1 MAIRVGLLLL
11 FCVALARFAS
21 TVSVISSQD
30 DIGYFWHVT
39 DFHVDKNY
47 STRGSRELSCHLRA
61 NKTGLDE
68 IGAYGDFLC
77 DAPKLLAQSAVQAME
92 QFKPAV
98 DFVLWTGDNLPHVEG
113 ITWADLYNETRW
125 IAELLWHQARRHR
138 APVVPTLGNHDWV
151 PANAMVSN
159 ETLYRVFLTQGGLN
173 QLLPKDAWATFE
185 RGGYY
190 SWSLSKSIRLVCLNT
205 ILWYSSNKGQRPT
218 PDDPQLVW
226 LQNQLEEAK
235 QQGQKVFISAH
246 IGPGYFARALVGQ
259 SASMAFFEDINDRYQ
274 DLIAQYKDV
283 VTGQFFGHQH
293 NNGFV
298 ILSDKAGV
306 PVGSMQLA
314 GSVTPWGS
322 HDPVYRTLSV
332 PTNPSIRLY
341 TYRRSS
347 GELLDY
353 TVYYLDLVKANA
365 AAASQQ
371 EPHWERLYTASSD
384 LKVADLSTAS
394 MVDLAHRITLSPE
407 LLTQY
412 INFSS
417 CLKDVGPC
425 DRACR
430 QAQLCAILGSRR
442 ASHED
447 CLREMGRRADGQPH
461 SLLQGT
467 HSTTTMRDVLVGLS
481 VSIVIV
487 AGIVLLVRAKRAQMM
502 QGPRYG
508 RFR

>member
-1 MAIRVGLLLL
+1 MAIRVVLLLL
-11 FCVALARFAS
+11 FCVALVRFTS
-21 TVSVISSQD
+21 TVSVTSSQD

-47 STRGSRELSCHLRA
+47 SSRGSRELSCHLRA
-61 NKTGLDE
+61 GETGPDY
-68 IGAYGDFLC
+68 IGVYGDFLC
-77 DAPKLLAQSAVQAME
+77 DAPKLLAQSAIRAME
-92 QFKPAV
+92 QFKPVV
-98 DFVLWTGDNLPHVEG
+98 DFVLWTGDNMPHVEG
-113 ITWADLYNETRW
+113 VTWADLYNQTHW
-125 IAELLWHQARRHR
+125 IMELLWRRARRHD
-138 APVVPTLGNHDWV
+138 ATVVPTLGNHDWV

-159 ETLYRVFLTQGGLN
+159 GTAYRAFLTQGGLN
-173 QLLPKDAWATFE
+173 QLLPMDAWATFE

-190 SWSLSKSIRLVCLNT
+190 SFPLSKSIRLVCLNT
-205 ILWYSSNKGQRPT
+205 ILWYTANKGPRPA
-218 PDDPQLVW
+218 PDDPQMAW
-226 LQNQLEEAK
+226 LQDQLEDAK
-235 QQGQKVFISAH
+235 RQGQKVFISAH

-259 SASMAFFEDINDRYQ
+259 SATMAFYEDINDKYQ

-293 NNGFV
+293 NNAFV
-298 ILSDKAGV
+298 ILSDKTGV
-306 PVGSMQLA
+306 PVGSTQLA

-347 GELLDY
+347 GQLLDY

-365 AAASQQ
+365 AAAAQQ
-371 EPHWERLYTASSD
+371 EAHWEQLYTASSEF
-384 LKVADLSTAS
+384 KVPDLSTAS
-394 MVDLAHRITLSPE
+394 MVELAHRITLSPE
-407 LLTQY
+407 LLTRY
-412 INFSS
+412 INLSS

-425 DRACR
+425 DKACR
-430 QAQLCAILGSRR
+430 QTQLCAILGARR
-442 ASHED
+442 SSHQE
-447 CLREMGRRADGQPH
+447 CLKEMGSQLEGQPH
-461 SLLQGT
+461 GLLQDA
-467 HSTTTMRDVLVGLS
+467 HSTTTVRDVLVGLS

-508 RFR
+508 RFT